1 MKLNNMQDI
10 NILCTEWGALAGGA
24 DNLRKIYE
32 YAVNDAQYSFL
43 FINVRAEPRKTFML
57 RFERYLNVEDLE

>member
-10 NILCTEWGALAGGA
+10 KILCEEWGALANGP

-32 YAVNDAQYSFL
+32 YAINDQPYSFL
-43 FINVRAEPRKTFML
+43 TINVRAPAGKVFML